1 MPRKVL
7 IYCGVSAILLFS
19 ALIYAAPAHAQP
31 VLRDASPPPEA
42 VLSTPPAEITLTFDR
57 ILSDTYTSIQ
67 VINEAGERVDKR
79 DSAIDPA
86 NRFVVRV
93 SLPPLFEGRY
103 TVSYT
108 ASGLGSSTIVSG
120 SYQFTVDLPSP
131 RLALLTPVNGQ
142 AFESGDIPLE
152 MRVDFFDFGLYNNR
166 IRIYVDGVLV
176 TEVRALS
183 YTIEGL
189 SSGVHEIK
197 TVLAQYDDQE
207 LADTAITVYV
217 AVAQPDP
224 ESEGRELAAL
234 APPDPGLRLT
244 TAQLIAAIAL
254 TAILLGAGIWLG
266 HTMES
271 GRNRQ

>member
-1 MPRKVL
+1 MLRRIV
-7 IYCGVSAILLFS
+7 IYCGMGIMLLLG
-19 ALIYAAPAHAQP
+19 ALIYAMPAHAQP
-31 VLRDASPPPEA
+31 VLRDASPPPDA
-42 VLSTPPAEITLTFDR
+42 VLSASPPEVILTFDR
-57 ILSDTYTSIQ
+57 ILSDAYSSIQ
-67 VINEAGERVDKR
+67 VTNEAGERVDKR
-79 DSAIDPA
+79 DSSVDPN
-86 NRFVVRV
+86 NRFVLRV
-93 SLPPLFEGRY
+93 SLPSLFEGCY

-166 IRIYVDGVLV
+166 IRVYVDGILV
-176 TEVRALS
+176 AEVRALD
-183 YTIEGL
+183 YTVEGL
-189 SSGVHEIK
+189 SPGVHEIK
-197 TVLAQYDDQE
+197 TVLAQYDVQE
-207 LADTAITVYV
+207 LPDTTITVYV

-244 TAQLIAAIAL
+244 AAQLVATMAL
-254 TAILLGAGIWLG
+254 TAILLGAGFWLG
-266 HTMES
+266 RTIEA
-271 GRNRQ
+271 GRK